1 MLHTPFPFLRK
12 TLVCLGYS
20 TINNQGEVSIV
31 KLDTRP
37 PRASQDNA
45 HHQQQSKDG
54 PRINRDITAKEI
66 RLIDADGEMQGVVA
80 IRAAL
85 DAAEAAGLDLVEIS
99 PNSEPPVCKILDY
112 GKYKYEMH
120 KKAVEAKKKQ
130 KVIELKEIKLRPTID
145 DNDFNVKMRSARAFL
160 AEGDKVKITLRF
172 RGREMSHTQLGYQLI
187 DRVKETLA
195 DLSKVEY
202 DAKFEGKQIV
212 MILASNII
220 K

>member
-1 MLHTPFPFLRK
+1 
-12 TLVCLGYS
+12 
-20 TINNQGEVSIV
+20 
-31 KLDTRP
+31 
-37 PRASQDNA
+37 
-45 HHQQQSKDG
+45 
-54 PRINRDITAKEI
+54 
-66 RLIDADGEMQGVVA
+66 MQGVVTV
-80 IRAAL
+80 RAAL
-85 DAAEAAGLDLVEIS
+85 EQAEAVGLDLVEIS

-145 DNDFNVKMRSARAFL
+145 DNDFNVKMRAAKAFL
-160 AEGDKVKITLRF
+160 QDGDKVKITLRF
-172 RGREMSHTQLGYQLI
+172 KGREMSHQELGYQLI
-187 DRVKETLA
+187 NRVKETLA

-212 MILASNII
+212 MILASVVV

>member
-1 MLHTPFPFLRK
+1 MHSATTKGDF
-12 TLVCLGYS
+12 
-20 TINNQGEVSIV
+20 SIV

-37 PRASQDNA
+37 SKGSQDNA
-45 HHQQQSKDG
+45 HQQQSKDG

-66 RLIDADGEMQGVVA
+66 RLIDAEGEMQGVVTV
-80 IRAAL
+80 RAAL

-99 PNSEPPVCKILDY
+99 PHSEPPVCKILDY

-160 AEGDKVKITLRF
+160 GEGDKVKITLRF
-172 RGREMSHTQLGYQLI
+172 RGREMSHQELGYQLI
-187 DRVKETLA
+187 EIERNTPLPLGGAGGGYLFYTKSTL
-195 DLSKVEY
+195 S
-202 DAKFEGKQIV
+202 
-212 MILASNII
+212 
-220 K
+220 

>member
-1 MLHTPFPFLRK
+1 
-12 TLVCLGYS
+12 
-20 TINNQGEVSIV
+20 
-31 KLDTRP
+31 
-37 PRASQDNA
+37 
-45 HHQQQSKDG
+45 
-54 PRINRDITAKEI
+54 
-66 RLIDADGEMQGVVA
+66 MQGVVA

-85 DAAEAAGLDLVEIS
+85 EAAEAVGLDLVEIS

-172 RGREMSHTQLGYQLI
+172 RGREMSHQELGYRLI
-187 DRVKETLA
+187 DRVKETLS

-212 MILASNII
+212 MILASVIV

>member
-1 MLHTPFPFLRK
+1 MGHIAPFPFPIK
-12 TLVCLGYS
+12 TLVSSAERLL
-20 TINNQGEVSIV
+20 TPQGDTSIV

-37 PRASQDNA
+37 QRGSQENA
-45 HHQQQSKDG
+45 QQQQSKDG

-66 RLIDADGEMQGVVA
+66 RLIDADGEMQGVVTV
-80 IRAAL
+80 RAAL
-85 DAAEAAGLDLVEIS
+85 EQAEAVGLDLVEIS

-130 KVIELKEIKLRPTID
+130 KVVELKEIKLRPTID
-145 DNDFNVKMRSARAFL
+145 DNDFNVKMRAAKAFL
-160 AEGDKVKITLRF
+160 EEGDKVKITLRF
-172 RGREMSHTQLGYQLI
+172 RGREMSHQELGYQLI
-187 DRVKETLA
+187 NRVKETLA

-212 MILASNII
+212 MILASMVV

>member
-1 MLHTPFPFLRK
+1 
-12 TLVCLGYS
+12 
-20 TINNQGEVSIV
+20 
-31 KLDTRP
+31 
-37 PRASQDNA
+37 
-45 HHQQQSKDG
+45 
-54 PRINRDITAKEI
+54 
-66 RLIDADGEMQGVVA
+66 MQGVVTV
-80 IRAAL
+80 RAAL
-85 DAAEAAGLDLVEIS
+85 EAAEAVGLDLVEIS

-172 RGREMSHTQLGYQLI
+172 RGREMSHQELGYRLI

-212 MILASNII
+212 MILASVIV